1 MSLIHPTAIID
12 PAAEIDSS
20 VAIGPYSV
28 IGPHVRIAANVV
40 IKSHVVIE
48 GHTQIGEGCE
58 IYPFAALGQPP
69 QHLRYEGEASELII
83 GKNNIIRE
91 HVTMHPGTAVDKMK
105 TVIGNNGLFM
115 VASHVAHDCVVG
127 DNLIL
132 AQNAALGGHVVVED
146 NVYFGAY
153 SAAHPFV
160 RIGHNAVIGGVSAVV
175 ADVIP
180 FGAVYGERGMLNGVN
195 VVGMKR
201 RGLDK
206 QTMRAVKKAYD
217 DLFLADGVLKDN
229 LAKLKT
235 EQGHIKEIADIIDF
249 IEKESGR
256 PLCLP
261 KLS

>member
-58 IYPFAALGQPP
+58 IYPFAVLGQPP

-83 GKNNIIRE
+83 GQNNIIRE

-105 TVIGNNGLFM
+105 TVIGNNGMFM

-217 DLFLADGVLKDN
+217 DLFLAEGVMKDN

-249 IEKESGR
+249 IEKDSGR

>member
-12 PAAEIDSS
+12 PAAKIDSS

-48 GHTQIGEGCE
+48 GYTQIGEGCE

-69 QHLRYEGEASELII
+69 QHLRYEGEKSELII

-105 TVIGNNGLFM
+105 TVIGNNGMFM

-201 RGLDK
+201 RGVDK
-206 QTMRAVKKAYD
+206 QTMRAVKKAYY
-217 DLFLADGVLKDN
+217 DLFLADGVMKDN

-261 KLS
+261 KMS

>member
-12 PAAEIDSS
+12 PAADIDSS

-28 IGPHVRIAANVV
+28 IGPHVRIAANVT

-58 IYPFAALGQPP
+58 IYPFAVLGQPP

-105 TVIGNNGLFM
+105 TVIGNNGMFM
-115 VASHVAHDCVVG
+115 VASHVAHDCVIG

-132 AQNAALGGHVVVED
+132 AQNAALGGHVIVED

-160 RIGHNAVIGGVSAVV
+160 RIGYNAVIGGVSAVV

-195 VVGMKR
+195 IVGMKR

-217 DLFLADGVLKDN
+217 DIFLGDGVMKDN
-229 LAKLKT
+229 LAKLKD

-249 IEKESGR
+249 IEKDSGR

-261 KLS
+261 KVS

>member
-58 IYPFAALGQPP
+58 IYPFAVLGQPP

-83 GKNNIIRE
+83 GQNNIIRE

-105 TVIGNNGLFM
+105 TVIGNNGMFM

-206 QTMRAVKKAYD
+206 QTMRAVKTAYD
-217 DLFLADGVLKDN
+217 DLFLAEGVMKDN

-249 IEKESGR
+249 IEKDSGR

>member
-48 GHTQIGEGCE
+48 GHTQIGEGCQ

-83 GKNNIIRE
+83 GQNNIIRE

-105 TVIGNNGLFM
+105 TVIGNNGMFM

-180 FGAVYGERGMLNGVN
+180 YGAVYGERGMLNGVN

-217 DLFLADGVLKDN
+217 DLFLAEGVMKDN

-235 EQGHIKEIADIIDF
+235 EQGHIKEISDIIDF

-261 KLS
+261 KMS

>member
-12 PAAEIDSS
+12 PAAKIDSS

-48 GHTQIGEGCE
+48 GYTQIGEGCE

-69 QHLRYEGEASELII
+69 QHLRYEGEKSELII

-105 TVIGNNGLFM
+105 TVIGNNGMFM

-217 DLFLADGVLKDN
+217 DLFLADGVMKDN

-261 KLS
+261 KMS

>member
-48 GHTQIGEGCE
+48 GYTQIGEGCE

-69 QHLRYEGEASELII
+69 QHLRYEGEKSELII

-105 TVIGNNGLFM
+105 TVIGNNGMFM

-201 RGLDK
+201 RGVDK

-217 DLFLADGVLKDN
+217 DLFLADGVMKDN

-261 KLS
+261 KMS

>member
-12 PAAEIDSS
+12 PAADIDSS

-58 IYPFAALGQPP
+58 IYPFAVLGQPP

-83 GKNNIIRE
+83 GQNNIIRE

-105 TVIGNNGLFM
+105 TVIGNNGMFM

-217 DLFLADGVLKDN
+217 DLFLAEGVMKDN

-249 IEKESGR
+249 IEKDSGR